1 MKRRS
6 RAGGEPAKARPRKA
20 LKTKRRDASKN
31 VSSSAPIQDA
41 EVAQLTHAL
50 NEALERE
57 TATSDVLQVI
67 SRSSGDL
74 EPLFATILEK
84 AVRICDA
91 AFGNIYRWDSDAFY
105 LIATHKTPPA
115 FAEARRRSPY
125 RLPHGGDQ
133 NGDTRRRSCG
143 RPGLH

>member
-6 RAGGEPAKARPRKA
+6 TVSGQPAKVRRPKA
-20 LKTKRRDASKN
+20 PKPKRVPPPHEASRPT
-31 VSSSAPIQDA
+31 SSAA
-41 EVAQLTHAL
+41 GKEGEVAQLAREL

-57 TATSDVLQVI
+57 TATSEVLQVI

-91 AFGNIYRWDSDAFY
+91 AFGNIYRWDGDAFY
-105 LIATHKTPPA
+105 LIATVDCGHSGSRWSEMNASMATPTA
-115 FAEARRRSPY
+115 SRWSPWNY
-125 RLPHGGDQ
+125 
-133 NGDTRRRSCG
+133 
-143 RPGLH
+143 